1 MSDGGDRLA
10 SMTRVQIEAKPDY
23 ILRVAKIKDPVGGLA
38 EIIWNALDAEATS
51 VLADIELNEVDGVEK
66 VIVADN
72 GHGMPHPSCA
82 SYFGNLGGSWKA
94 TAQVSA
100 DLGRSLHGQS
110 GQGRLRGFALGQRI
124 RWTTV
129 ARVADGSS
137 ERTEITGESG
147 RPTDFDISD
156 PEVVP
161 TATASGTVF
170 EAWVPTDYVNRL
182 THPAARGRL
191 TALFAPFL
199 ATHPDVE
206 IVLDGVALDPAA
218 AWIESV
224 LFRLPWPAPEDESE
238 TVAVPL
244 SEPIEATD
252 EPLLRIIE
260 WPQDVGRKL
269 ALCDA
274 QGVELGTTAAGL
286 HKPGVHF
293 TAYLLWDGLR
303 EHVNVIA
310 LAEWEESE
318 VAPLINL
325 ARATIKQHLA
335 QRDRER
341 RREQIDKW
349 KSANVYPYEGAPT
362 EPVQVVERQ
371 VFDEVA
377 TTIARKLPKA
387 IAQQKVTLRLL
398 REVLSHDPDGLVPV
412 LDELFRL
419 PKSERDELRRLLDR
433 TTLSNIV
440 KASGQVAD
448 RLDFLRALK
457 LMVFEPE
464 VAKKV
469 KERSELHK
477 ILERETW
484 VFGERFTMMLS
495 DKSLDSVLQRHLTA
509 LGREDAEVTPV
520 RRDDGRVGIVDLMLG
535 AARRGTTGR
544 EHLVIELKAPIVK
557 IGQKETSQIK
567 SYASA
572 VAADAQFR
580 DARATWDFM
589 IISTEMDDVTRRDA
603 SSQHLPHG
611 CIASWENDVR
621 VWAFTWSDIIEEC
634 ERRMHYYRE
643 MLNHDPE
650 LVHATE
656 YLRREH
662 PERTPAALT
671 SVG

>member
-1 MSDGGDRLA
+1 
-10 SMTRVQIEAKPDY
+10 MTRVHIEAKPDH
-23 ILRVAKIKDPVGGLA
+23 ILRIAKMKDPAGGLA
-38 EIIWNALDAEATS
+38 EIIWNALDAEATR
-51 VLADIELNEVDGVEK
+51 VEAEVELNDAAGVEK
-66 VIVADN
+66 VTVTDN
-72 GHGMPHPSCA
+72 GHGMPHPSCP

-94 TAQVSA
+94 SAQVSA
-100 DLGRSLHGQS
+100 ELGRSLHGQS
-110 GQGRLRGFALGQRI
+110 GHGRLRGFALGQRL

-129 ARVADGSS
+129 ARVADGSV
-137 ERTEITGESG
+137 ERATITGESG

-156 PEVVP
+156 PELVTDEP
-161 TATASGTVF
+161 TGTVF
-170 EAWVPTDYVNRL
+170 EAWVPTDFANRL
-182 THPAARGRL
+182 TVPAARGRL

-206 IVLDGVALDPAA
+206 IKLDGVALDPTA

-224 LFRLPWPAPEDESE
+224 LFRLPRPEAGSE
-238 TVAVPL
+238 QDAVAVRL
-244 SEPIEATD
+244 DEPVQPTSQ
-252 EPLLRIIE
+252 PLLRIIE

-318 VAPLINL
+318 IAPLIDL
-325 ARATIKQHLA
+325 ARATIKAHLA
-335 QRDRER
+335 ARDQER

-349 KSANVYPYEGAPT
+349 KSAKVYPYAGTPS
-362 EPVQVVERQ
+362 EPAQVVERQ

-377 TTIARKLPKA
+377 TTIARKLPKVM
-387 IAQQKVTLRLL
+387 AQQKVTLRLL
-398 REVLSHDPDGLVPV
+398 REVLSHDPEGLVSV

-419 PKSERDELRRLLDR
+419 PKSEQDELRRLLER

-448 RLDFLRALK
+448 RLDFLRALR
-457 LMVFEPE
+457 LIVFEPE
-464 VAKKV
+464 VARKV

-484 VFGERFTMMLS
+484 IFGERFTMMLS
-495 DKSLDSVLQRHLTA
+495 DKSLDGVLRRHLEA
-509 LGREDAEVTPV
+509 LGRDDEATAPV

-535 AARRGTTGR
+535 AARRGSSGR
-544 EHLVIELKAPIVK
+544 EHLVIELKAPSVK
-557 IGQKETSQIK
+557 IGQKETAQIK

-580 DARATWDFM
+580 DARATWDF
-589 IISTEMDDVTRRDA
+589 IVISTQMDDVTRRDA

-611 CIASWENDVR
+611 CIAAWENDVR
-621 VWAFTWSDIIEEC
+621 VWAFTWSDVIEEC

-650 LVHATE
+650 LEHATE
-656 YLRREH
+656 YLRRVH
-662 PERTPAALT
+662 PESLPAALT
-671 SVG
+671 VVS